1 MPEVRA
7 GVLGAEGGEAI
18 EMAEFEKRKY
28 EYRGRVL
35 CVWQFLSDRTYGVVS
50 FDTQAISSYRS
61 VRNKDLGRYKDRD
74 AAQAALDAFAAKKGL
89 KEAR

>member
-1 MPEVRA
+1 
-7 GVLGAEGGEAI
+7 
-18 EMAEFEKRKY
+18 MAELESRKY

-35 CVWQFLSDRTYGVVS
+35 SVWQFLSDLTYGVVS
-50 FDTQAISSYRS
+50 IDTQKISSYRALK
-61 VRNKDLGRYKDRD
+61 NKDLKRYKDRD